1 MQIDTYKL
9 DNLFMNQKQIKLHQD
24 DIFHDVHEKCRS
36 LGKVSSGRLRLS
48 RILSSG
54 REIILKEFLPG
65 ELIGELLMFTGNFYP
80 GWLIATEE
88 TTIVEVPFSSVLDF
102 LRESDS
108 LISFMNSIALKNNHL
123 VDKIEILSFKTVKEK
138 IAFSLLLYGELKIT
152 SVKELA
158 DNIVCS
164 REALSRTIS
173 EMEKDGMIQKKA
185 DRILVADE
193 FALEDLF

>member
-1 MQIDTYKL
+1 MQIDTHKL
-9 DNLFMNQKQIKLHQD
+9 DNLFMNQKQIKLHKD

-36 LGKVSSGRLRLS
+36 LGKVISGRLRLS

-164 REALSRTIS
+164 REALSRTLS
-173 EMEKDGMIQKKA
+173 EMEKDELIMKKT